1 MLRFSD
7 HARHPAALQ
16 LALAEERMAMNAKAV
31 IASAFLFASSILC
44 GPTVFAQQAPPKS
57 DKAKE
62 VVALVEKATALINA
76 KGKAAFSEMRASPSE
91 WRPGDLYLFA
101 ADMNGVAIYNGGF
114 PKFEGT
120 DTSGLKDSTGKLI
133 VREQIE
139 LAKKSGAGWVHYMW
153 PKAGQTTPLQK
164 WSYIKAFTA
173 DGVTGYVG
181 AGFYPE

>member
-1 MLRFSD
+1 
-7 HARHPAALQ
+7 
-16 LALAEERMAMNAKAV
+16 MNARAV
-31 IASAFLFASSILC
+31 IAVAFFFACSVLC
-44 GPTVFAQQAPPKS
+44 GPAVLAQQAPPNS

-62 VVALVEKATALINA
+62 VVGLVENAAALINA
-76 KGKAAFSEMRASPSE
+76 KGKAAFTEMRANPSK

-101 ADMNGVAIYNGGF
+101 GDLKGIAIYNGGF

-120 DTSGLKDSTGKLI
+120 DTSGLKDASGKLI
-133 VREQIE
+133 VKEQIE

-164 WSYIKAFTA
+164 WSYIKVFTA
-173 DGVTGYVG
+173 DGVPGYVG